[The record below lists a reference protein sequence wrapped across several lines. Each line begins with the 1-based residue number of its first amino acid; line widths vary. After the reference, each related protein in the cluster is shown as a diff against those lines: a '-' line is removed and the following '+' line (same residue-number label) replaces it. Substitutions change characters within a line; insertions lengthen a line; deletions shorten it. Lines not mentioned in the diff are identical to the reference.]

1 MIAFNGEPVT
11 DRCAS
16 TVYSWLERLPLI
28 HLRREAANFPLRQRR
43 RAGGRTAPL
52 ARRAGRI
59 GPCGG
64 STILLLCGAQTLQR
78 ILH

>member
-1 MIAFNGEPVT
+1 MRIELHTQFHRDVLQPKHAGIHIPAF
-11 DRCAS
+11 R
-16 TVYSWLERLPLI
+16 YLF
-28 HLRREAANFPLRQRR
+28 REAANFTLRQRR

-52 ARRAGRI
+52 ARRAGRV

-64 STILLLCGAQTLQR
+64 RTILLLRGAQTLQR